1 MNDNT
6 QELDEIL
13 ENLTTAASDDQFI
26 DDGSIG
32 DAKVDILDWHNKQV
46 EAVLDRIDYHTSR
59 TYPEHD
65 DIMDA
70 IEAERNKLK
79 ERTNDQL

>member
-1 MNDNT
+1 MTDSTPLNADD
-6 QELDEIL
+6 ELRQHCDSLGVPSLWYDKLIEIV
-13 ENLTTAASDDQFI
+13 EADR
-26 DDGSIG
+26 
-32 DAKVDILDWHNKQV
+32 NKQV

-70 IEAERNKLK
+70 IEAERARLK
-79 ERTNDQL
+79 ERDDETI